1 MREPVDRGNIPY
13 SAVSHPSPLPRKNR
27 GTPAVTLAVQITL
40 VWPKLTSTEPSAW
53 QVKPRSNCIGRIALG
68 ARPLGRSDAA
78 AMAGL
83 QVSVTVNNPPA
94 TVTLHCVHS
103 WSDAVTQSMTGFAR
117 GSVTTEGLTVT
128 VECRSVNNRYLD
140 LHFRMPETLREY
152 EPQMRAQISQSFA
165 RGKLELS
172 VQYQQ
177 NKTTSEAALDTDH
190 LNTLQAALKQ
200 ISTFFPDAEAPNQ
213 LTLLQA
219 PGVLSERP
227 IAVETLIS
235 ATTAALKQCL
245 ETLSQNRRE
254 EGAKLAAMVSDR
266 GELIRALLLS
276 LRQQLP
282 ALQQAHREKLLARM
296 ASLELTADAKRLEEE
311 IVYVLQRADVE
322 EEMDRLDAHL
332 DAINAA
338 LIGTVPC
345 GRKLDFLMQEL
356 NREANTLASK
366 STALNTTNTA
376 IEFKVLIEQMREQ
389 IQNIE

>member
-1 MREPVDRGNIPY
+1 
-13 SAVSHPSPLPRKNR
+13 
-27 GTPAVTLAVQITL
+27 
-40 VWPKLTSTEPSAW
+40 
-53 QVKPRSNCIGRIALG
+53 
-68 ARPLGRSDAA
+68 
-78 AMAGL
+78 
-83 QVSVTVNNPPA
+83 
-94 TVTLHCVHS
+94 
-103 WSDAVTQSMTGFAR
+103 VTQSMTGFAR

-177 NKTTSEAALDTDH
+177 DKATSEAALDTDR
-190 LNTLQAALKQ
+190 LDTLQAALKQ
-200 ISTFFPDAEAPNQ
+200 VSTVFPDAQAPDQ
-213 LTLLQA
+213 LSLLQA
-219 PGVLSERP
+219 PGVLNERP
-227 IAVETLIS
+227 IAVEALIS
-235 ATTAALKQCL
+235 ATTAALEQCL

-254 EGAKLAAMVSDR
+254 EGAKLAAMVSER
-266 GELIRALLLS
+266 GERIRALLLS

-332 DAINAA
+332 DAINVA
-338 LIGTVPC
+338 LIGKVPC

-366 STALNTTNTA
+366 STALDTTNTA
-376 IEFKVLIEQMREQ
+376 VEFKVLIEQMREQ